1 MEMNTEAKWY
11 VLHTRPG
18 YENVAK
24 ENLERVVE
32 KNSIG
37 HRVFDIVIP
46 MEDAVE
52 EKNGKKVIVSRKVMP
67 TYILVKMIYGDDIW
81 HAITGTRGITGF
93 VGPKGRPLE
102 LTEDEI
108 VKMRLEKTEAD
119 ITLKIGDKV
128 EILDGALKG
137 QIGSVSDLDK
147 ENLTAKISVEMFGR
161 ENIVDVNLDEIR
173 KIM

>member
-1 MEMNTEAKWY
+1 MEMDTEAKWY

-32 KNSIG
+32 KNNIS

-67 TYILVKMIYGDDIW
+67 TYIFVKMIYGDDIW
-81 HAITGTRGITGF
+81 HRIVGTRGITGF

-102 LTEDEI
+102 LPEDEI
-108 VKMRLEKTEAD
+108 VKMRLEKNEAD
-119 ITLKIGDKV
+119 ISIKIGDSV

-137 QIGSVSDLDK
+137 QIGVISEIDK
-147 ENLTAKISVEMFGR
+147 EQLTAKVSVEMFGR
-161 ENIVDVNLDEIR
+161 ENNVDVNLDEIR
-173 KIM
+173 KIL

>member
-1 MEMNTEAKWY
+1 MEINTEAKWY
-11 VLHTRPG
+11 VLHTMPG

-32 KNSIG
+32 KNNIT

-52 EKNGKKVIVSRKVMP
+52 EKNGKKVIVSRKLMP
-67 TYILVKMIYGDDIW
+67 TYLLVKMIYGDDIW
-81 HAITGTRGITGF
+81 HRIVGTRGITGF

-102 LTEDEI
+102 LTEEEI
-108 VKMRLEKTEAD
+108 VKMRLEKTQAD
-119 ITLKIGDKV
+119 ISLQVGDNV

-137 QIGSVSDLDK
+137 QIGSVTEINK
-147 ENLTAKISVEMFGR
+147 EQLTAKISVEMFNR
-161 ENIVDVNLDEIR
+161 ENFVDVKLDEIR
-173 KIM
+173 KI